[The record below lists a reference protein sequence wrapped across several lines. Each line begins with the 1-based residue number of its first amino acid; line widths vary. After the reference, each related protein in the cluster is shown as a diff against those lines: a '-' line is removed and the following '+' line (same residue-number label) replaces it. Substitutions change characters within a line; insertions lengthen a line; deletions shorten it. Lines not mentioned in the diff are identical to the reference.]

1 MHKDLQAEFKI
12 LLNTQQ
18 FFSSLNVG
26 DSKLLNEL
34 GSELSRL
41 EKWFSS
47 GKISPVDKEDM
58 EEILA
63 RIRLQL
69 DSLDRH
75 LPVATLRRH
84 FEQLN
89 GLDKKILEY
98 LLKFY
103 LSKKNK
109 TATDRDKVDLIV
121 TRWGR
126 SALKEEEGIS
136 RKIPDLLD
144 KLNNIYANLDLPL
157 SIIDGEMAVITA
169 LQKERMALLSI
180 KSLRELIDRQVL
192 LRVRK
197 IKDEMEAIFFQP
209 TVLTE
214 LVEVNIGL
222 HNIFQKLLAAEQPR
236 FSSNNEAKKTE
247 PKQQREILSNGSLVN
262 VVEDN
267 ENFEQNLLNALEEI
281 GQTLSTLTLQ
291 VQMLTEKLRG
301 QKNKSEDR
309 ITF

>member
-1 MHKDLQAEFKI
+1 MRVDLRAEFKI

-18 FFSSLNVG
+18 FFSNLSVG
-26 DSKLLNEL
+26 DTKLLNDLGAEL
-34 GSELSRL
+34 LRL
-41 EKWFSS
+41 EKWFSND
-47 GKISPVDKEDM
+47 KILTIDKQDM
-58 EEILA
+58 GEILA
-63 RIRLQL
+63 RVRFEL

-84 FEQLN
+84 FEQVN
-89 GLDKKILEY
+89 NSDKETLET

-109 TATDRDKVDLIV
+109 TSTDRDKVDLIV

-126 SALKEEEGIS
+126 NTLINEDGIS
-136 RKIPDLLD
+136 RKVPDILD
-144 KLNNIYANLDLPL
+144 RLNNIYINLDLPL
-157 SIIDGEMAVITA
+157 VVIDGEMAAITA
-169 LQKERMALLSI
+169 LQKERMALLNI

-222 HNIFQKLLAAEQPR
+222 HNVFQKLLAAEQPR
-236 FSSNNEAKKTE
+236 LSANNEIKKIE
-247 PKQQREILSNGSLVN
+247 LKQPEVFVN
-262 VVEDN
+262 SSITSVVEKN
-267 ENFEQNLLNALEEI
+267 VNFEQNLLSTLEEI
-281 GQTLSTLTLQ
+281 GQTLSNLTLQ

-301 QKNKSEDR
+301 QKNKSEDN